1 MSDYLWDPSA
11 DPDPDI
17 ERLER
22 LLRPLRTTAPAPSLR
37 ARPGDPPPAKATRW
51 MTARFLGPAL
61 AAAAAVVLMV
71 GATWRAEAPQIG
83 WSIASVSG
91 DPRITLNPG
100 PLDSRAPSAR
110 EGGQLVVGQAIVTDA
125 SSRARIEVESI
136 GAVTIDVNSRLRLVE
151 SRDGRQR
158 LSLDHGTLHAQIVAP
173 PGQFVVDTPSA
184 RATDLGCI
192 YTLHVDDD
200 GVGLLSVQAGWV
212 AFEFKGREVFVP
224 SGASARTVPREGPGT
239 PRYDDVDQA
248 FQDSLDE
255 VDYGGDA
262 KRTEPSLDYVLTHA
276 RRRDAM
282 SLWHLVSR
290 VDADHR
296 PVVVDALAR
305 LVPMPDGATRDAVM
319 RLDRAALDAWWNALG
334 LQDASWW
341 RVWKREYPNP

>member
-11 DPDPDI
+11 EPDPDI
-17 ERLER
+17 ERLEH
-22 LLRPLRTTAPAPSLR
+22 LLRPLRTTSPVPVLPAR
-37 ARPGDPPPAKATRW
+37 TTRW
-51 MTARFLGPAL
+51 MTPRFLGPAL
-61 AAAAAVVLMV
+61 AAAAAVLLMV
-71 GATWRAEAPQIG
+71 GVTWRSESRQIG

-91 DPRITLNPG
+91 DPQIE
-100 PLDSRAPSAR
+100 SASAR
-110 EGGQLVVGQAIVTDA
+110 EGGRLGVGQAIVTDA
-125 SSRARIEVESI
+125 ASRVRIEVDSI

-184 RATDLGCI
+184 RATDLGCV

-239 PRYDDVDQA
+239 PRYDDVDQP

-255 VDYGGDA
+255 VDYGGDP

-282 SLWHLVSR
+282 TLWHLVSR
-290 VDADHR
+290 VDPGHR
-296 PVVVDALAR
+296 LAVVDALAR

-319 RLDRAALDAWWNALG
+319 RLDRTALDAWWNALG

-341 RVWKREYPNP
+341 RLWKRAYPQ